1 VELRQAF
8 MTMLSAPLSPRKFF
22 FMIDGLDEFDG
33 EPKELVDLVLEASNH
48 AHVKIC
54 AASRPWLVF
63 SDAFEDRPSLLLE
76 RLTKND
82 IQNYITSSFAINKHY
97 ARLSKLELDRAAALV
112 TEISDKAAGVFLWVY
127 LVVQSLLDGWSNADR
142 ISDLVARLEALPP
155 GLEQL
160 FDNLL
165 DNLAAN
171 YFKHA
176 CQLFRLIMMR
186 SRPLLLELWFADN
199 EDDASALREEILA
212 LSNDQVT
219 DHLETMNRRLMSRC
233 KGFLEVEDWYRDPN
247 ATLSQS
253 E

>member
-127 LVVQSLLDGWSNADR
+127 LVVQSLLDGLSNADR

-212 LSNDQVT
+212 LSDDQVT